1 MLYCITPL
9 IKERFSKYRT
19 QPFYVLQ
26 FTGKL
31 DVMAGRIPQ
40 HFIDDLLNRVD
51 IVEVI
56 DSRVPLK
63 KKGKEYSACC
73 PFHSEKTPSF
83 TVSQNKQ
90 FYHCFGCK
98 ATGSAISFLME
109 YEHLSFPDAIEELA
123 RSQGIEVPYEGG
135 QRPDPATQ
143 KSQSDL
149 YDLMQETALYYQQQ
163 LRKHPQAE
171 KAISYLK
178 ERGLSGEIAKDFG
191 IGFAPDGW
199 DNLIKTLA
207 TSPEREKSLVTA
219 GMLIQ
224 KDNGK
229 CYDRFRDRIMF
240 PIRDRRGR
248 CIAFGGRILPENP
261 ATTDVHGSTS
271 PAGKKQEAAKYLN
284 SPETPLFHKG
294 RELYGLYE
302 ARQALRDIPRLLVV
316 EGYMDVVALAQFD
329 VRYAVATLGTAT
341 TPDHLQ
347 RLFQLTSEIVF
358 CFDGDRAGKDAAWR
372 ALQTCLPE
380 MRDGRETRFMFL
392 PEGEDP
398 DSYIRKIG
406 KSAFEQEIKQSQSF
420 AEYLFKQLTDDADI
434 SGIGGRAKLVETAQ
448 PMLKQMPEGIYRK
461 LMFEQLEKLGRVELA
476 ESHTI
481 NAKTANRGQ
490 KARQQANSN
499 TKTAISPVRKAI
511 TLLVYQPAFA
521 KNWLQNP
528 NHVELKKLDLPG
540 MDLLLD
546 VLEILRVSPNLG
558 TSALIERWRGTPTE
572 HHLRKLASWKPE
584 LDNDEALEIEFLEL
598 MNALIKQ
605 SVELRYD
612 DLAARL
618 DQGTLNEA
626 EMAEYKMLLQQIYT
640 AKSASKSNL

>member
-1 MLYCITPL
+1 
-9 IKERFSKYRT
+9 
-19 QPFYVLQ
+19 
-26 FTGKL
+26 
-31 DVMAGRIPQ
+31 MAGRIPQ
-40 HFIDDLLNRVD
+40 QFIDDLLNRVD

-98 ATGSAISFLME
+98 ANGSAIGFLME

-123 RSQGIEVPYEGG
+123 RMQGIEVPYEGG
-135 QRPDPATQ
+135 QRPDPAIKKAQT
-143 KSQSDL
+143 DL
-149 YDLMQETALYYQQQ
+149 YDLMQETDHYYQQQ
-163 LRKHPQAE
+163 LRQHPEAQTAVN
-171 KAISYLK
+171 YLK
-178 ERGLSGEIAKDFG
+178 ERGLSGEVAKDFG

-199 DNLIKTLA
+199 DNLIKALGT
-207 TSPEREKSLVTA
+207 TPEREKALVTT
-219 GMLIQ
+219 GMLIK

-248 CIAFGGRILPENP
+248 CIAFGGRILPKVQQNE
-261 ATTDVHGSTS
+261 DKEG
-271 PAGKKQEAAKYLN
+271 AKYLN

-302 ARQALRDIPRLLVV
+302 ARQALRDIPRLMVV

-341 TPDHLQ
+341 TADHMQ
-347 RLFQLTSEIVF
+347 RLFQLTSEVVF

-406 KSAFEQEIKQSQSF
+406 KEAFEQALKQSQTFS
-420 AEYLFKQLTDDADI
+420 EYLFKQLTDEADI
-434 SGIGGRAKLVETAQ
+434 SGIGGRAKLIEKAR
-448 PMLKQMPEGIYRK
+448 PMLSQMPEGIYRK
-461 LMFEQLEKLGRVELA
+461 LMFEQLEKLGRVEL
-476 ESHTI
+476 SPPSSPVPGFR
-481 NAKTANRGQ
+481 KP
-490 KARQQANSN
+490 ARQAKANSM
-499 TKTAISPVRKAI
+499 ISMTPVRKAI
-511 TLLVYQPAFA
+511 TYLLHTPGIA
-521 KNWLQNP
+521 KSWNENAD
-528 NHVELKKLDLPG
+528 NTDILKKLDLPG
-540 MDLLLD
+540 VDLLTE
-546 VLEILRVSPNLG
+546 VLEMLRTNPDLS
-558 TSALIERWRGTPTE
+558 TSALIERWRETPSAN
-572 HHLRKLASWKPE
+572 HLAKLASEQPE
-584 LDNDEALEIEFLEL
+584 LDDNDALEVEFIAV
-598 MNALIKQ
+598 MNTLKKQ
-605 SVELRYD
+605 SVDLRFD
-612 DLAARL
+612 DLQAKL
-618 DQGTLNEA
+618 DNGSLNEA
-626 EMAEYKMLLQQIYT
+626 EMSEYNMLLQQLYA
-640 AKSASKSNL
+640 AKTASKTD